1 MTTLLLLQSQ
11 KPNTMIRCPC
21 GITFDSHDPAG
32 SYVRRQHWRSLNLV
46 IMARA
51 ACPICLN
58 LVGVAVTYL

>member
-32 SYVRRQHWRSLNLV
+32 SYVRRQHWRSLN
-46 IMARA
+46 
-51 ACPICLN
+51 P
-58 LVGVAVTYL
+58 